1 MEEGKSGEGASQRR
15 ALLKMSAGHAQ
26 KVTGDL
32 SRTAS
37 VQGAKARGEVWRI
50 NQSVEVERECREAV
64 EAQLQV

>member
-1 MEEGKSGEGASQRR
+1 MP
-15 ALLKMSAGHAQ
+15 AGHAQ